1 MKWRTLP
8 GPARFI
14 DDALQHL
21 RNGFSLVV
29 AMPVVAPTELEDAF
43 VDALEHDRW
52 RLNRVS
58 VEAHEDPLHGLTER
72 LYLEPERW
80 VGWSVEKMFER
91 LSPGQVIT
99 VEGILDSN
107 WDKWRMLLRDFE
119 VASRRCPADE
129 RAVLLV
135 FVRGVPR
142 KRLQTKGA
150 ALELMEWRGVI
161 GELEILMYVDQR
173 LRKLRQPSRHHK
185 LIVRQIA
192 ALALWD
198 LDLADFLLGQ
208 PEQEMFDVRAALQA
222 GRRLLGRNGVPAS
235 AAWEHGGSDQFDGVE
250 MQHPFVLIDQ
260 GDPDDELKRRSWTAQ
275 AAELLPQI
283 ELRRRALA
291 KALEKYIPCPFWIDQ
306 KDLRQRQAPMQV
318 LVRSLDELEIG
329 SLAYVA
335 RNKGSHS
342 ELRDRAEWLAN
353 CRNELAHL
361 KLLSAIDA
369 LDPRLYR

>member
-14 DDALQHL
+14 DDVLHHL
-21 RNGFSLVV
+21 RNGSSVVV
-29 AMPVVAPTELEDAF
+29 ALPVLAPTELEDVF

-52 RLNRVS
+52 RLNRVI
-58 VEAHEDPLHGLTER
+58 VEEHEDPLHGLTEQ
-72 LYLEPERW
+72 LYLEPEQW
-80 VGWSVEKMFER
+80 VGWSVEKMFEQ

-99 VEGILDSN
+99 VQGISASN
-107 WDKWRMLLRDFE
+107 WDQWRILLRDYE
-119 VASRRCPADE
+119 VASRRAPADE

-135 FVRGVPR
+135 FVRGIPR

-150 ALELMEWRGVI
+150 ALELVEWRGVI
-161 GELEILMYVDQR
+161 GELEILMYADHR
-173 LRKLRQPSRHHK
+173 LRQLRQPSRHHK
-185 LIVRQIA
+185 LIIRQIA

-208 PEQEMFDVRAALQA
+208 PEHEMFDVQAVLQA
-222 GRRLLGRNGVPAS
+222 GRQLLGRNGVPTS

-260 GDPDDELKRRSWTAQ
+260 GDPEDELKRRSWTAQ

-291 KALEKYIPCPFWIDQ
+291 KALERYVPCPFWIYQ
-306 KDLRQRQAPMQV
+306 KDFRQRQSPTQV

-329 SLAYVA
+329 SLAFVA
-335 RNKGSHS
+335 RNECSHR
-342 ELRDRAEWLAN
+342 ELCDRAEWLAN

-361 KLLSAIDA
+361 KLLKAIDA
-369 LDPRLYR
+369 LDPRMYA